1 MKLYACINYNFVIAG
16 GVGVITTIIAGIV
29 GALLAFVTAR
39 RCAKIGE
46 KSNTYSFQVH
56 VWFRFLQYGRQYM
69 YMSWTQSTLI
79 HLLDEFNETN

>member
-29 GALLAFVTAR
+29 GAVLAFVTAR

-46 KSNTYSFQVH
+46 KSNTYSLFM
-56 VWFRFLQYGRQYM
+56 YGLGFYNM
-69 YMSWTQSTLI
+69 EGNI
-79 HLLDEFNETN
+79 CI